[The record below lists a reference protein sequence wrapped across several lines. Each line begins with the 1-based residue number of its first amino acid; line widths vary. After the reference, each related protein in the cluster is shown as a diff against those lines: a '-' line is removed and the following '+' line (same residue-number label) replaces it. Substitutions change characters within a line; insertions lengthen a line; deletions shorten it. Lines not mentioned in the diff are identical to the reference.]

1 MTEAATMATT
11 AKAARRAAER
21 AAGIAPEALAAALVR
36 DAMAMFRGKAG
47 ATLAITDASG
57 ACITARSKPLEV
69 VAFRMRQYNAC
80 PALFRFFL
88 WRHEGELFDKL
99 RTYYAET
106 FPECEEV

>member
-1 MTEAATMATT
+1 MAAATTT
-11 AKAARRAAER
+11 AARALLPALTVE
-21 AAGIAPEALAAALVR
+21 EQQKLAAALVR

-47 ATLAITDASG
+47 STLAITDSNG
-57 ACITARSKPLEV
+57 NCITARSKPLEV

-99 RTYYAET
+99 RAYFEET
-106 FPECEEV
+106 FPEVEL

>member
-1 MTEAATMATT
+1 MATT
-11 AKAARRAAER
+11 TTAARGLLPPLTAKEQQK
-21 AAGIAPEALAAALVR
+21 LAAALVR

-57 ACITARSKPLEV
+57 ASINARSKPLEV
-69 VAFRMRQYNAC
+69 VAFRMRQYNTC

-99 RTYYAET
+99 RAYYAVT
-106 FPECEEV
+106 FPEVEL

>member
-1 MTEAATMATT
+1 MATT
-11 AKAARRAAER
+11 ATAARGLLPPLTVE
-21 AAGIAPEALAAALVR
+21 EQQKLAAALVR

-47 ATLAITDASG
+47 QTLAITDASG

-69 VAFRMRQYNAC
+69 IAFRMRQYNAC

-99 RTYYAET
+99 RAYYEQT
-106 FPECEEV
+106 FPECMEV

>member
-1 MTEAATMATT
+1 MATT
-11 AKAARRAAER
+11 ATAARRLLPPLSAKEQKK
-21 AAGIAPEALAAALVR
+21 LAAALVR

-47 ATLAITDASG
+47 STLAITDASG

-99 RTYYAET
+99 RAYYEQT
-106 FPECEEV
+106 FPECMEVEL

>member
-1 MTEAATMATT
+1 MAENTVRT
-11 AKAARRAAER
+11 PERRLLPPLT
-21 AAGIAPEALAAALVR
+21 IPEQQKLAAALVR

-47 ATLAITDASG
+47 QTLAITDASG

-88 WRHEGELFDKL
+88 FRHEGELFDKL
-99 RTYYAET
+99 RDYYAAT
-106 FPECEEV
+106 FPECMEA

>member
-1 MTEAATMATT
+1 MAMTTT
-11 AKAARRAAER
+11 AARRLLPPLAAKEQQK
-21 AAGIAPEALAAALVR
+21 LAAALVR
-36 DAMAMFRGKAG
+36 DAMVMFRGKAG
-47 ATLAITDASG
+47 NTLAITDSSG

-99 RTYYAET
+99 RAYYAVT
-106 FPECEEV
+106 FPECMEG

>member
-1 MTEAATMATT
+1 MATT
-11 AKAARRAAER
+11 ATAARGLLPPLTVE
-21 AAGIAPEALAAALVR
+21 EQQKLAAALVR

-47 ATLAITDASG
+47 STLAITDASG

-69 VAFRMRQYNAC
+69 IAFRMRQYNAC

-99 RTYYAET
+99 RAYYDET
-106 FPECEEV
+106 FPEVEL

>member
-1 MTEAATMATT
+1 MATT
-11 AKAARRAAER
+11 ATAARGLLPPLTVKEQQ
-21 AAGIAPEALAAALVR
+21 ALAAALVR

-47 ATLAITDASG
+47 QTLAITDASG

-69 VAFRMRQYNAC
+69 VAFRMRQYKQC

-99 RTYYAET
+99 RAYYEQT
-106 FPECEEV
+106 FPECMEV

>member
-1 MTEAATMATT
+1 MATT
-11 AKAARRAAER
+11 ATAARALLPALTVE
-21 AAGIAPEALAAALVR
+21 EQQKLAAALVR

-47 ATLAITDASG
+47 STLAITDASG

-99 RTYYAET
+99 RAYYEQT
-106 FPECEEV
+106 FPECGEV

>member
-1 MTEAATMATT
+1 MATT
-11 AKAARRAAER
+11 ATATRRLLPPLAVE
-21 AAGIAPEALAAALVR
+21 EQQKLAAALVR

-57 ACITARSKPLEV
+57 ACINARSKPLEV
-69 VAFRMRQYNAC
+69 VAFRMRQYNTC

-99 RTYYAET
+99 RAYYEQT
-106 FPECEEV
+106 FPECMEVMV